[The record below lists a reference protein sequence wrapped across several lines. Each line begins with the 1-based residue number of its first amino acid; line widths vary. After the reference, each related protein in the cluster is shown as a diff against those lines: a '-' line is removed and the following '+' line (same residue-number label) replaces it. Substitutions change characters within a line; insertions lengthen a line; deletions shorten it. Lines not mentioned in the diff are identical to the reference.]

1 MANNNATKKA
11 CYRRATAHGRSL
23 PPTPKKPATDGANLF
38 NLIYP
43 REHGGGPPTRNLGAC
58 MLSHPSTPLFRMYIS
73 RATVVIVSSQR
84 RTLLTTAALGAASA
98 ARGTSLSSSSSGGG
112 GGGSSSSQG
121 SKDPV
126 LQGPTSPASSRSSS
140 HRRSDKHAE
149 IDDGCAARAPHPPC
163 AHLIHPSSPTH
174 RSSIP
179 DCPCTCMAPAS
190 SYPSPPFHHLTL
202 KPPSRAQRSQW
213 GKQPARR
220 GRSQIVRRCR
230 RRCRRRRRVRRYRH
244 HSGRCRCQA
253 IAVATARTP
262 LATTAF
268 CRHRH

>member
-1 MANNNATKKA
+1 M
-11 CYRRATAHGRSL
+11 
-23 PPTPKKPATDGANLF
+23 PPKKPATAVPPRTVAACHPPQKSLLLMGQILEFD
-38 NLIYP
+38 LIHP

-98 ARGTSLSSSSSGGG
+98 ARGTSLSSSSGGG
-112 GGGSSSSQG
+112 GGGSSSSSQG

-262 LATTAF
+262 LATTAC
-268 CRHRH
+268 CRRRH